1 MKPARTR
8 TRTQLPVLHL
18 CFERLRARPDWL
30 ESWLIGWALLLA
42 WGAFAFLV
50 VPAGLTATVAQAV
63 FFAGL
68 FPWIL
73 LPVVAASGSKPC
85 GKG

>member
-1 MKPARTR
+1 MNRTR
-8 TRTQLPVLHL
+8 SPQRRLPALHV

-30 ESWLIGWALLLA
+30 ESWLIGWALLLV

-50 VPAGLTATVAQAV
+50 VPAQIALPAQAV
-63 FFAGL
+63 FFIGL

-73 LPVVAASGSKPC
+73 LPVVQAAGTKPC
-85 GKG
+85 GQH